1 MTKTE
6 FTVSKKMTV
15 FVFAAIVFLLI
26 AAAVCFLFFDQQVI
40 RFLYN
45 NDLHWGS
52 NKSIKTFQYLGKTW
66 LLAWLILF
74 WAILTRQNRL
84 IFYAALAFLAV
95 GAIVPPLKLA
105 VHRERPS
112 DLIDRVYEQKSEN
125 HPPALL
131 RSWSFP
137 SGDTAN
143 CFAVATML
151 LAFVRRR
158 LIIFFFIASC
168 FIGLLRIL
176 VFAHYP
182 SDVFGGAA
190 AGIFAGFIV
199 LKLFLHRPSPGWID
213 SRWFFAAQIITF
225 ILIPGFF
232 AVAKIHTFIDIMC
245 TYGVLL
251 ALILI
256 VFLLQR
262 KLGIK
267 KS

>member
-1 MTKTE
+1 MTKPE
-6 FTVSKKMTV
+6 YSVSKKMTV
-15 FVFAAIVFLLI
+15 FVFAAIAFLLI
-26 AAAVCFLFFDQQVI
+26 AAAVCFLFFDQQAV

-45 NDLHWGS
+45 NDLHWDS

-74 WAILTRQNRL
+74 WAILTRQNRV

-112 DLIDRVYEQKSEN
+112 GFIDRVYEQKNEN
-125 HPPALL
+125 YQPALL

-168 FIGLLRIL
+168 FIGILRIL

-199 LKLFLHRPSPGWID
+199 LKLFHHKPLPGWID
-213 SRWFFAAQIITF
+213 SKWFFAAQIITF

-262 KLGIK
+262 KFRIK
-267 KS
+267 N

>member
-1 MTKTE
+1 MTKPE
-6 FTVSKKMTV
+6 YSVSKKMTV
-15 FVFAAIVFLLI
+15 FVFAAIAFLLI
-26 AAAVCFLFFDQQVI
+26 AAAVCFLLFDQQVI
-40 RFLYN
+40 HFLYN

-52 NKSIKTFQYLGKTW
+52 YKSIKTFQYLGKTW

-74 WAILTRQNRL
+74 WVILTKQNRL
-84 IFYAALAFLAV
+84 IFYAVLTFLAV
-95 GAIVPPLKLA
+95 SAIVLPLKLA
-105 VHRERPS
+105 VQRERPR
-112 DLIDRVYEQKSEN
+112 DFIDRVYEQKNED

-151 LAFVRRR
+151 LAFVRKR

-168 FIGLLRIL
+168 FVGILRIL

-190 AGIFAGFIV
+190 AGILAGFIV
-199 LKLFLHRPSPGWID
+199 LKLFLHKPLPGWID
-213 SRWFFAAQIITF
+213 SKQFFAAQIITF

-232 AVAKIHTFIDIMC
+232 AVAKFRVFINIMC

-256 VFLLQR
+256 LFLLQR
-262 KLGIK
+262 KFGIK

>member
-1 MTKTE
+1 
-6 FTVSKKMTV
+6 V
-15 FVFAAIVFLLI
+15 
-26 AAAVCFLFFDQQVI
+26 
-40 RFLYN
+40 
-45 NDLHWGS
+45 
-52 NKSIKTFQYLGKTW
+52 
-66 LLAWLILF
+66 
-74 WAILTRQNRL
+74 

-95 GAIVPPLKLA
+95 GAIVLPLKLA

-112 DLIDRVYEQKSEN
+112 DFIDRVYEQKNED
-125 HPPALL
+125 HPPAFL

-158 LIIFFFIASC
+158 LIIFFFAASC
-168 FIGLLRIL
+168 FVGILRIL

-190 AGIFAGFIV
+190 AGIFAGFTV
-199 LKLFLHRPSPGWID
+199 LKLFLHRPLPPWID
-213 SRWFFAAQIITF
+213 SKRFFAAQIITF
-225 ILIPGFF
+225 ILIPSFF
-232 AVAKIHTFIDIMC
+232 AVAKFHTFIDIMC

-256 VFLLQR
+256 LFLLQR
-262 KLGIK
+262 KLKIK

>member
-1 MTKTE
+1 MTKPE
-6 FTVSKKMTV
+6 YSVSKKMTV
-15 FVFAAIVFLLI
+15 FVFAAIAFLLI
-26 AAAVCFLFFDQQVI
+26 AAAVCFLFFDQQAV

-45 NDLHWGS
+45 NDLHWDS

-74 WAILTRQNRL
+74 WAILTRQNRV

-112 DLIDRVYEQKSEN
+112 GFIDRVYEQKNEN
-125 HPPALL
+125 YQPALL

-168 FIGLLRIL
+168 FIGILRIL

-199 LKLFLHRPSPGWID
+199 LKLFHHKPLPGWID
-213 SRWFFAAQIITF
+213 SKWFFAAQIITF

-256 VFLLQR
+256 LFLLQR
-262 KLGIK
+262 KFRIK
-267 KS
+267 N